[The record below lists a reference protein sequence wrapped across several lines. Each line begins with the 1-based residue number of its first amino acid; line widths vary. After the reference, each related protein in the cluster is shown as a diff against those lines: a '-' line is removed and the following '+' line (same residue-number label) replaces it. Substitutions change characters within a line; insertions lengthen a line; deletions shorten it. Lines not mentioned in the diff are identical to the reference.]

1 MKKLNLLFVKNGL
14 ISQIIQNKQMM
25 VEDIYMPEEFSE
37 QLIYEKLN
45 DLLFNNLFEE
55 VQVIS
60 ALNHFSMVS
69 ADFEAHQLG
78 YQLISY
84 NAPVNEDKEELML
97 SKNTKYDVQFYFT
110 LPKIYYKKVKLLN
123 TKYNFSGEKFLNSIK
138 TSKDKEIHIH
148 LYHNQC
154 EFIATDKGKVVLYN
168 NLDVNSEVDFLYFIM
183 FSLEKIGFK
192 VNDTQFFVYGETK
205 ENDTF
210 ISELA
215 KFVTHLK
222 VVFENKPQQQFILNL

>member
-1 MKKLNLLFVKNGL
+1 M
-14 ISQIIQNKQMM
+14 
-25 VEDIYMPEEFSE
+25 
-37 QLIYEKLN
+37 
-45 DLLFNNLFEE
+45 
-55 VQVIS
+55 
-60 ALNHFSMVS
+60 
-69 ADFEAHQLG
+69 
-78 YQLISY
+78 
-84 NAPVNEDKEELML
+84 
-97 SKNTKYDVQFYFT
+97 
-110 LPKIYYKKVKLLN
+110 
-123 TKYNFSGEKFLNSIK
+123 
-138 TSKDKEIHIH
+138 
-148 LYHNQC
+148 
-154 EFIATDKGKVVLYN
+154 VLYN